1 MSTSDQG
8 LKEET
13 ERVKNKLLNDLKEV
27 AKEVHVED
35 MADEEDPKS
44 KLFSVSNPV
53 KSGGHIVY
61 TVNGVDGEGPFEET
75 RRFRE
80 FYALRNV
87 LVQRW
92 PGIYIPA
99 IPEKKIVVIQI

>member
-1 MSTSDQG
+1 MDDI
-8 LKEET
+8 T
-13 ERVKNKLLNDLKEV
+13 E
-27 AKEVHVED
+27 
-35 MADEEDPKS
+35 EEDPKS
-44 KLFSVSNPV
+44 KLFSVSNPI
-53 KSGGHIVY
+53 KSGGHIKY
-61 TVNGVDGEGPFEET
+61 TVSGVDSEGPFEET

-99 IPEKKIVVIQI
+99 IPEKKLVVRELSMRHCSYRVTKTISLLKKEEVY